1 MTLLKEGNT
10 RFDSDGLIDL
20 ENSYQIIAIDFE
32 PLYTLIKAKFT

>member
-20 ENSYQIIAIDFE
+20 KNSYQIIAIDFE
-32 PLYTLIKAKFT
+32 PLYTLIKAKLT